1 MATAQQ
7 TTPPPTTTRTVP
19 ARVIRRR
26 ATVERLAHAT
36 AAVATAIGP
45 QLDSGPWSHLGA
57 FAALG
62 AGCWWL
68 YRKATAAGEDHFGL
82 LRSCQRALPLL
93 GYAGLYTANVVH
105 TGSSW
110 WELAGPA
117 AWGALMAFWAPVTR
131 AAGLVPEILPPAPAP
146 QDTAPAPA
154 GPPQRAYE
162 PGYPGLLARMW
173 DTAGLAPGTRLTAVE
188 QFSPDRPDFKAVIVA
203 QQGKAVPKLDEA
215 RLAAVFDF
223 PLGTVTLT
231 PIQGSGP
238 GRMLLT
244 ARPTLAAEEQAWTFE
259 RLWAEKVAAAGG
271 AAPGM
276 HLVDHRREPNR
287 IVVRV
292 EAAEGRL
299 VELPQRP
306 IARALGIKD
315 HDLVVVET
323 DGLGDG
329 VVSFYE
335 EHPLIDI
342 RCATVEDL
350 TMDEDGRIQ
359 LGLRHDGRPARLPL
373 YDPALGAVTDLFVG
387 APGAGKSVTL
397 NTIIAA
403 ERISGVV
410 SIVADAQDGMSLPE
424 ANGRVYH
431 FGAGIAAV
439 GATLAAAYAVAKYR
453 QKVSSE
459 NGWGAFELNKPWRL
473 VNLTLDELN
482 LILSADADVPKE
494 FKLWVV
500 GNISAFQ
507 STGRKMG
514 KGIRFAAQSIHLEDL
529 GDKDKIRANAKNGT
543 VSLGRTNSSTTQHM
557 AADGVLPPGMRIEP
571 IPRYFRA
578 ADAIDAAFKGEE
590 AARGPVTAGVAWLI
604 QGGQLYKA
612 RTFKAVKEG
621 KTFPGLIELYESAPI
636 PVLTPEE
643 DAIFQAEYAKAL
655 AKAERLLR
663 GEADSDGEG
672 GGTVYTPPPANS
684 SAPFAL
690 AGEDVD
696 PLEAVF
702 AEPAEPEPATVR
714 ESVLEVL
721 ATAGGPMQAK
731 AIREAVAARGLPTKT
746 VANELTGLKDLGLV
760 TWVRHGWW
768 QIALQPASN

>member
-1 MATAQQ
+1 MATAQH
-7 TTPPPTTTRTVP
+7 TPPPTTARTVP
-19 ARVIRRR
+19 AHVIRHR
-26 ATVERLAHAT
+26 ATTERLAHAT

-45 QLDSGPWSHLGA
+45 QLDDGPWSHLGA
-57 FAALG
+57 WGALG

-68 YRKATAAGEDHFGL
+68 YRKATSSDGDEFGL

-93 GYAGLYTANVVH
+93 GYAGLYTAGVVQS
-105 TGSSW
+105 GSSW

-117 AWGALMAFWAPVTR
+117 AWGALMAWWAPITR
-131 AAGLVPEILPPAPAP
+131 AAGLVPEALPPAPVPQQPAAP
-146 QDTAPAPA
+146 PTPA
-154 GPPQRAYE
+154 GTVYE

-173 DTAGLAPGTRLTAVE
+173 DTAGHATGTRLTAVR
-188 QFSPDRPDFKAVIVA
+188 QYADDRPDFQAVIVA
-203 QQGKAVPKLDEA
+203 QQGKVVPKVDEA
-215 RLAAVFDF
+215 KLAGTFDF
-223 PLGTVTLT
+223 PAGTVTLT
-231 PIQGSGP
+231 PINGSGP

-259 RLWAEKVAAAGG
+259 RLWAEKVAADGG

-276 HLVDHRREPNR
+276 HLVDHRTEPNR

-350 TMDEDGRIQ
+350 TMDADGRIQ

-397 NTIIAA
+397 NTIIAS

-439 GATLAAAYAVAKYR
+439 GATLAAVYAVAKYR

-459 NGWGAFELNKPWRL
+459 NGWGAFEIGKPWRL

-482 LILSADADVPKE
+482 LILAADADVQPD
-494 FKLWVV
+494 FKKWVV

-636 PVLTPEE
+636 PVLSPQE
-643 DAIFQAEYAKAL
+643 DAIFQAEYVRAL

-663 GEADSDGEG
+663 GEADGEDGD
-672 GGTVYTPPPANS
+672 TVYAPPRPAT
-684 SAPFAL
+684 APAG
-690 AGEDVD
+690 AETGEDEVD
-696 PLEAVF
+696 PLDAVF
-702 AEPAEPEPATVR
+702 AEESAPEAATVR
-714 ESVLEVL
+714 ESVLDVL
-721 ATAGGPMQAK
+721 AAAGEPMQAK
-731 AIREAVAARGLPTKT
+731 DIRTAVAARGLPTKT
-746 VANELTGLKDLGLV
+746 VANELTDLKDLGLV
-760 TWVRHGWW
+760 AKVRHGWW
-768 QIALQPASN
+768 QIVPQPVRH